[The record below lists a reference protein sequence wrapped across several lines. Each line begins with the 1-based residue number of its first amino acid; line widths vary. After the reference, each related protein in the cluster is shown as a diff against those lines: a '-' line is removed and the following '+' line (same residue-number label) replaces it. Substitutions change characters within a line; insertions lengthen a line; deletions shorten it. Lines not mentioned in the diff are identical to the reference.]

1 MQIFL
6 CISNQNSKISKI
18 PRTFINLFLILF
30 VTKIDEYKW
39 DKEKFQGEIFINMR
53 FSINSSQIFFH
64 RSTKRSLSVSFLLFK
79 IFQKKN
85 WQKQFLPEIA
95 SMGGQKRSW
104 AVSHLEISRPISFE
118 SGARLLTAVARVSFS
133 LYRRTW
139 TVSTVFHGIECS
151 LIKPELDISRSSS
164 DVNRQ
169 TCHVLLSTRQTSSFK
184 SV

>member
-1 MQIFL
+1 MRQRKISGRNLHQYAFL
-6 CISNQNSKISKI
+6 YKFISNLLSSIHETITFCVFPSLQNFS
-18 PRTFINLFLILF
+18 
-30 VTKIDEYKW
+30 
-39 DKEKFQGEIFINMR
+39 KEKLAEAILNRNCVDGW
-53 FSINSSQIFFH
+53 
-64 RSTKRSLSVSFLLFK
+64 TK
-79 IFQKKN
+79 
-85 WQKQFLPEIA
+85 
-95 SMGGQKRSW
+95 GSW

-169 TCHVLLSTRQTSSFK
+169 TRHVLLSTRQTSSFK

>member
-39 DKEKFQGEIFINMR
+39 DKEKFQREIFINMR

-85 WQKQFLPEIA
+85 WQKRFLTEIA
-95 SMGGQKRSW
+95 SMGGQKGSW

-169 TCHVLLSTRQTSSFK
+169 TRHVLLSTRQTSSFK

>member
-39 DKEKFQGEIFINMR
+39 DKEKFQREIFINMR

-85 WQKQFLPEIA
+85 WQKRFLTEIA
-95 SMGGQKRSW
+95 SMGGQKGVEPCHTSKSRGQFPSRVEHDYWQQWRESAFRS
-104 AVSHLEISRPISFE
+104 I
-118 SGARLLTAVARVSFS
+118 VAREPFQPFS
-133 LYRRTW
+133 M
-139 TVSTVFHGIECS
+139 G
-151 LIKPELDISRSSS
+151 SS
-164 DVNRQ
+164 VP
-169 TCHVLLSTRQTSSFK
+169 
-184 SV
+184 